1 MLFNIV
7 TYSYLL
13 LPLCFFLANG
23 RIKDKFLLTLALYG
37 LIFFCFLNW
46 YEEIPKG
53 SPRKYSQALFTFLE
67 FSSFSFFF
75 WSVIKNAFFKRFI
88 VVVACLFILFQ
99 IFYVTTIAQK
109 RLDSL
114 PIGVETIILFI
125 YIFYFF
131 YEFSKNSKDV
141 FIYNHFAFWIAVG
154 VMIYLGGSFFFYI
167 LINNLHPDEVE
178 KYGNMTY
185 VSEVI
190 KNLLFAFSIFVYKK
204 FPANNV
210 HNRPKKIP
218 NLDMI

>member
-1 MLFNIV
+1 M
-7 TYSYLL
+7 
-13 LPLCFFLANG
+13 
-23 RIKDKFLLTLALYG
+23 LALYG
-37 LIFFCFLNW
+37 VIFFCFLNW

-53 SPRKYSQALFTFLE
+53 GPRKYSQALFTFLE
-67 FSSFSFFF
+67 FSFFSFFF
-75 WSVIKNAFFKRFI
+75 WSVIKNLSFKRFI
-88 VVVACLFILFQ
+88 VIISCLFIPFQ

-131 YEFSKNSKDV
+131 YEFSKNTKDV

-154 VMIYLGGSFFFYI
+154 VMICLGGSFFFYI

-185 VSEVI
+185 VAEVI
-190 KNLLFAFSIFVYKK
+190 KNLLFAFSIFLYKK
-204 FPANNV
+204 FPANNT
-210 HNRPKKIP
+210 H
-218 NLDMI
+218 